1 MTTTTLRR
9 TAAAVLATAVLAA
22 CGPSSTTPA
31 PTTAPT
37 TAPTAPTTSPAAAPG
52 TSPTPTSDAA
62 DATTP
67 PADELVPMTFMAGFQ
82 PQANLPFVGA
92 YVADARGYFADRG
105 LDVEIQHSAGGGE
118 HLQLL
123 ASGRVQVTTQDA
135 AVLLER
141 RADPGLPLVSLA
153 LLGQRGQQAFV
164 ALADS
169 GIDAPADWAGHTVGY
184 KGTPPPDLFAILDAV
199 GLDESDVDLVNVGFD
214 PRVLVQGQV
223 DVYPVYKSNEPDT
236 LASMGVQLHQ
246 WEAAD
251 YDIPM
256 LGLAYVA
263 TEDEIA
269 TRPDL
274 LDAFVDAAME
284 GVAWAA
290 DHPDE
295 AVDIVLAW
303 TGDEADRDHQRFLL
317 DTELADAT
325 SAVTDEHGL
334 GWQTEQQWVQLRDLL
349 VDHDALAGPVEVD
362 DAFTTTFLH
371 DDDGAAVP
379 GADG

>member
-1 MTTTTLRR
+1 MTTSSPRR
-9 TAAAVLATAVLAA
+9 RLAGVVLLLVLAA
-22 CGPSSTTPA
+22 CGTGTTGTDAAVQSASPTTYGTTGGTTDATPTPA
-31 PTTAPT
+31 
-37 TAPTAPTTSPAAAPG
+37 
-52 TSPTPTSDAA
+52 
-62 DATTP
+62 
-67 PADELVPMTFMAGFQ
+67 LVPLTFMAGFQ

-92 YVADARGYFADRG
+92 YVADARGLFAEHG
-105 LDVEIQHSAGGGE
+105 LDVTITHSAGGGE

-123 ASGRVQVTTQDA
+123 TAGRVQVTTQDA

-169 GIDAPADWAGHTVGY
+169 GMRTPADWAGHTVGY

-214 PRVLVQGQV
+214 PRVLTQGQV

-236 LASMGVQLHQ
+236 LAARGVELVQ

-251 YDIPM
+251 FGIPM
-256 LGLAYVA
+256 LGLTYVA
-263 TEDEIA
+263 TSDEVA
-269 TRPDL
+269 ARPEV

-284 GVAWAA
+284 GIAWAA

-295 AVDIVLAW
+295 AVDIVLTW
-303 TGDEADRDHQRFLL
+303 TGEEADRDHQRFIL
-317 DTELADAT
+317 DAELADAT

-334 GWQTEQQWVQLRDLL
+334 GWQTHDQWQGLHDLL
-349 VDHDALAGPVEVD
+349 RADGALTSPVEVD
-362 DAFTTTFLH
+362 DAYTTRFLE
-371 DDDGAAVP
+371 
-379 GADG
+379 